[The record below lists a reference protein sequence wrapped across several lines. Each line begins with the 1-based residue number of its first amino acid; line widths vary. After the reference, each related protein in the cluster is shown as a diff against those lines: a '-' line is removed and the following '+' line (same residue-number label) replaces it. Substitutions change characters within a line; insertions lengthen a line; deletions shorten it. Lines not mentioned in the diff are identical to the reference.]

1 APLKSLLRHHDN
13 RMGVAAMPL
22 LHVPREAADSGCSCA
37 RLSQR
42 EGQAE
47 GDLGDVGAGQVEG
60 HPHAVAEESQDEIP
74 DEAVRLGAPSD
85 ALYDAGREAGCAAR
99 SWCADEG

>member
-1 APLKSLLRHHDN
+1 MTLEWVSQPCLPTCA
-13 RMGVAAMPL
+13 
-22 LHVPREAADSGCSCA
+22 REAADSGCSCA

-60 HPHAVAEESQDEIP
+60 HPHAVAEESQDEIL
-74 DEAVRLGAPSD
+74 DEAVRLGAASD
-85 ALYDAGREAGCAAR
+85 ALYDAGREAGYE
-99 SWCADEG
+99 DGGDDFGDFDMDI